1 MQSQQIS
8 YRDTG
13 FVSKMIC
20 DLFEEKQELRS
31 FYGKAPSVENFKEQI
46 FEKQKTFTKNQRK
59 ILVSSLHNQYGS
71 FLNEESLVAQN
82 IELLLLNNTF
92 TITTGHQ
99 LNLMTGP
106 LYFLY
111 KIISTINLCK
121 TLRKTHPQFN
131 FIPVY
136 WMATEDHD
144 FEEISFFNFNRK
156 NFKWNREKAGAVGR
170 FSLDGLDSFFSFFK
184 NELDSSLTSEEIK
197 ALIQKS
203 YLSSSSLTEAT
214 RKLVHELFHEEG
226 LVIIDGDDRPLKA
239 TFAPKMEEEILS
251 SSCKQYVEET
261 IGRIQSDYDEE
272 YIPQVNPRPINL
284 FYLTDL
290 DRLRLIRTPD
300 GFADAE
306 HSVFWTQDE
315 LLQELKDAPE
325 RFSPNVLMRPLYQET
340 ILPNLCYIG
349 GGGELAYWL
358 ELKAYFD
365 SQKIPF
371 PILLHRNAAVLVPKK
386 VADKLGRLQ
395 LSPEDMFL
403 KRASLINKKV
413 RQISNIDLDLQSL
426 KKTLEEQFNF
436 LESLVSQ
443 TDASFE
449 GAVKAQ
455 QKKQFNGI
463 DNLEQRLLK
472 AQKRKLTDQVQ
483 RLTILH
489 DTLFPNESLQERTVN
504 FSEFYMQYGSKFISV
519 LSKQL
524 DPLSLKFDWII
535 LD

>member
-1 MQSQQIS
+1 
-8 YRDTG
+8 
-13 FVSKMIC
+13 
-20 DLFEEKQELRS
+20 
-31 FYGKAPSVENFKEQI
+31 
-46 FEKQKTFTKNQRK
+46 
-59 ILVSSLHNQYGS
+59 
-71 FLNEESLVAQN
+71 
-82 IELLLLNNTF
+82 
-92 TITTGHQ
+92 
-99 LNLMTGP
+99 
-106 LYFLY
+106 
-111 KIISTINLCK
+111 
-121 TLRKTHPQFN
+121 
-131 FIPVY
+131 
-136 WMATEDHD
+136 
-144 FEEISFFNFNRK
+144 
-156 NFKWNREKAGAVGR
+156 
-170 FSLDGLDSFFSFFK
+170 
-184 NELDSSLTSEEIK
+184 
-197 ALIQKS
+197 
-203 YLSSSSLTEAT
+203 
-214 RKLVHELFHEEG
+214 
-226 LVIIDGDDRPLKA
+226 
-239 TFAPKMEEEILS
+239 
-251 SSCKQYVEET
+251 
-261 IGRIQSDYDEE
+261 
-272 YIPQVNPRPINL
+272 
-284 FYLTDL
+284 
-290 DRLRLIRTPD
+290 
-300 GFADAE
+300 
-306 HSVFWTQDE
+306 
-315 LLQELKDAPE
+315 
-325 RFSPNVLMRPLYQET
+325 MRPLYQET